1 MRALLPDKNMKATIL
16 FFTLPCLLG
25 AACSGNSQTGT
36 EHDPATIGIIGG
48 ADTATGI
55 FITDGNARADGDSLV
70 FQTLQC
76 RLWYTDKLPDGYKD
90 SLISMWTERPV
101 YRKEVNDISVFV
113 ANPTDRPI
121 SYGREWLLYRWDGKA
136 WTNAEWKISDFSWQD
151 DLFGTGQAP
160 LLHCFRFPVGK
171 YYRLTKGKY
180 RISKRFY
187 TDGKTI
193 TLEAPFE
200 VE

>member
-1 MRALLPDKNMKATIL
+1 MRALLPDKDMKAEIL
-16 FFTLPCLLG
+16 LFALPYLLG
-25 AACSGNSQTGT
+25 TGCSGNSQTGT
-36 EHDPATIGIIGG
+36 ERDPATIGIIGG
-48 ADTATGI
+48 ADTATEI

-70 FQTLQC
+70 YETPEC

-90 SLISMWTERPV
+90 TLISMWTEQPV

-121 SYGREWLLYRWDGKA
+121 SYGRKWLLYRWDGKA
-136 WTNAEWKISDFSWQD
+136 WTIAEWKISGSSWED
-151 DLFGTGQAP
+151 DLFGTGRAP

-180 RISKRFY
+180 RISKSFY
-187 TDGKTI
+187 TGGKLI
-193 TLEAPFE
+193 TLNAPFE
-200 VE
+200 IK

>member
-16 FFTLPCLLG
+16 LFALPCLLG

-36 EHDPATIGIIGG
+36 ERDPATIGIIGG

-55 FITDGNARADGDSLV
+55 FITDGNAQTDGDSLV

-136 WTNAEWKISDFSWQD
+136 WTSAEWKISDFSWED

-171 YYRLTKGKY
+171 YYRLAKGKY

-187 TDGKTI
+187 TNGKTI